1 MACSYI
7 EPCTWVDNIHCD
19 GRFNLFVIEERLV
32 QALRASM
39 GYRFTAVQVYRGRKK
54 KKSHDSRPRDL
65 ECHVYVHALRIL

>member
-54 KKSHDSRPRDL
+54 KEKVTTHGLVIWSAMFTFMR
-65 ECHVYVHALRIL
+65 